1 MRNVHTLTQ
10 NFANTRVYIHVF
22 IKISMT
28 NLKKK
33 CADFCIYT
41 IVNQN
46 ICVYFLKLFNV
57 SEGALL

>member
-22 IKISMT
+22 IKTSMT
-28 NLKKK
+28 NIKNKNVQ
-33 CADFCIYT
+33 ISVYT